1 MAGGMTIL
9 DQCTGDGFTAVH
21 GECVHAL
28 SDIPDESVGFSIY
41 SPPFG
46 DLFVYSESAADLG
59 NVGNDAEFFDQ
70 YRHVI
75 AEKLRVLKPGRLT
88 AVHCTDLPSRKMR
101 DGYIGIKPFSDGI
114 VAEHIAAGFIFHCR
128 VTIWR
133 DPVVEMT
140 RTKAL
145 GLLHKQLKKDS
156 CMSRT
161 GLPDYLLVFRKPGE
175 NAERVGHTDETFPV
189 SQWQQWASPVW
200 MDIKQGNV
208 LNVRLAREE
217 SDERHMCPLQ
227 LDLIERAIV
236 MWSNPG
242 DVVLSPFMGIGSE
255 GVVALKTGRRYV
267 GVELKRSYYEQ
278 ATKYLLEAEAERSMG
293 SLFDHPITEGATA

>member
-1 MAGGMTIL
+1 MAGGLTII
-9 DQCTGDGFTAVH
+9 DQHTGEGYTAIH

-28 SDIPDESVGFSIY
+28 TDIPSESVGFSIY

-46 DLFVYSESAADLG
+46 DLFVYSPSAADMG
-59 NVGNDAEFFDQ
+59 NVVSDAEFFNQ

-75 AEKLRVLKPGRLT
+75 REKLRVLKPGRLT
-88 AVHCTDLPSRKMR
+88 AVHCTDLPSRKAKE
-101 DGYIGIKPFSDGI
+101 GYIGIKPFSDGI
-114 VAEHIAAGFIFHCR
+114 VAEHIAAGFIYHCR

-161 GLPDYLLVFRKPGE
+161 GLPDYLLVFRKPGD
-175 NAERVGHTDETFPV
+175 NPERVTHTDETFPV
-189 SQWQQWASPVW
+189 SQWQQHASPVW

-208 LNVRLAREE
+208 LNVRMAREE
-217 SDERHMCPLQ
+217 EDQRHMCPLQ
-227 LDLIERAIV
+227 LDLIERAINL
-236 MWSNPG
+236 WSNPG

-255 GVVALKTGRRYV
+255 GYVALKCGRKYV
-267 GVELKRSYYEQ
+267 GIELAEKYYRP
-278 ATKYLLEAEAERSMG
+278 ALRYLAEAEAERSAG
-293 SLFDHPITEGATA
+293 NLFDHPISNGATA